1 MDGTGF
7 FCFQTPDF
15 KRFITLLL
23 VRETHELRRSGV
35 VKKVNATLKR
45 GVHFKLP

>member
-1 MDGTGF
+1 MEGTGF

-35 VKKVNATLKR
+35 VNGKRKVKNEE
-45 GVHFKLP
+45 F